1 MLVFLHTF
9 QLGLRSLWL
18 HPMRSLLTVLGIFI
32 GVASV
37 IWLLAIGEGISQVA
51 QKQIEGLGAENIIV
65 RSVQPPPEA
74 TAGMSGPVLYG
85 VTRAEFE
92 MLRQT
97 VPTLKEN
104 GALPIREVRRT
115 ISYDGRSVDG
125 RVVGCTPQYQDVLK
139 LEVDEGSFITEI
151 HNRNHE
157 NVCVL
162 AQQLSRKLFP
172 YEDPIGRSVYL
183 GENKDFYRV
192 IGVLKYRSATA
203 AVGGSLAAQDFSSDM
218 YVPIET
224 VRQQITDTVVTRRGS
239 SFSAETVELNQVTL
253 QVNSIDNVRKT
264 AALVRKMLGVAPDEK
279 SEDAVKEVGFKGAGS
294 ADSGPSREDVA
305 VVVPEELLE
314 QARVTKFM
322 FMLFMGLIAAISLL
336 VGGIG
341 IMNIML
347 ATVTERTRE
356 IGIRRAL
363 GATQQHIVL
372 QFLAETISLSV
383 VGGAT
388 GILGGLLCP
397 LVIDQARVLAKHF
410 MPELMSQLPPI
421 VDDLQA
427 TIVPLS
433 IPLAFSI
440 SVLVGVVFGI
450 YPAMRAARMD
460 PIEALRHE

>member
-65 RSVQPPPEA
+65 RSVQPPAEL
-74 TAGMSGPVLYG
+74 TAGMNGPVLYG
-85 VTRAEFE
+85 ITRAEFE
-92 MLRQT
+92 MLKQT

-115 ISYDGRSVDG
+115 VSYDGRSVDG
-125 RVVGCTPQYQDVLK
+125 RVVGCTPQYQEVLQ

-162 AQQLSRKLFP
+162 AQQLARKLFP

-192 IGVLKYRSATA
+192 IGVLKYRNATA
-203 AVGGSLAAQDFSSDM
+203 AVGGSLSAQDFSSDM

-264 AALVRKMLGVAPDEK
+264 AALVRTMLDVAEDEK
-279 SEDAVKEVGFKGAGS
+279 SKSAINEVNLGRSDRG
-294 ADSGPSREDVA
+294 DSERSRQDVA

-397 LVIDQARVLAKHF
+397 LVIDQARALAKHF